1 MKSFWRIARL
11 LPEGLQSLK
20 ATAAQD
26 AIVKK
31 ELSDGHVAVVVPPVA
46 HVRAAGEGAEEGKAE
61 EGKADEDV
69 QENAIKAEE
78 DQQEQV
84 SPMDLLSQALAATT
98 KVHGIGFPSHLR
110 SSSWVQDFVLRMLDV
125 EDEAVLNKNRLI
137 WRRIEAAMAA
147 MSKSLQGATTGLKK
161 HLAKKEAEKTKKVEQ
176 DRATLDRERVQS
188 QKQELGAR
196 ARRLQQAAAA
206 TSTSSFP
213 PSTDCQL
220 SR

>member
-1 MKSFWRIARL
+1 M
-11 LPEGLQSLK
+11 K

-110 SSSWVQDFVLRMLDV
+110 PSSWVQELVFRMLDV
-125 EDEAVLNKNRLI
+125 EAEA
-137 WRRIEAAMAA
+137 
-147 MSKSLQGATTGLKK
+147 TF
-161 HLAKKEAEKTKKVEQ
+161 EQ
-176 DRATLDRERVQS
+176 EQVDLE
-188 QKQELGAR
+188 
-196 ARRLQQAAAA
+196 
-206 TSTSSFP
+206 P
-213 PSTDCQL
+213 N
-220 SR
+220 